1 VFSVRPDYAQARK
14 CREVLDVLRENFDAE
29 AQSSSGD
36 LAIGPIDPM
45 REAKLAVKVEG
56 GHAVSLVGHGKVE
69 GLQE

>member
-1 VFSVRPDYAQARK
+1 M
-14 CREVLDVLRENFDAE
+14 LDVLRENFDAE